1 MTLIVASRGGG
12 WRRTADVVEPGAFGG
27 KRAAEKA
34 ARLGESDA
42 RRSIAF
48 TNVIIFD
55 VGRHGASVVE
65 GCQTRS

>member
-1 MTLIVASRGGG
+1 MTLIVASRGG
-12 WRRTADVVEPGAFGG
+12 WRRTADVVEPGTFGG

-34 ARLGESDA
+34 ARLGESDT